1 MHCIAYA
8 YAFMELRQ
16 LRYLC
21 AVVDE
26 GTFTA
31 AAAACAIAQPSLSQQ
46 ILNLE
51 QELGQPLLIRHA
63 RRVELT
69 EAGQAVVKRARL
81 ILQESESLRSDMER
95 RTGLIEGSVTVGV
108 IPTVAPYLLP
118 QPIRRFHQQHPG
130 VKIQVREGRTSRV
143 LQDLASG
150 RVDFAIVSDVTEADQ
165 DRLSLSLLELF
176 HERLLL
182 AAPEDHPLAAS
193 DAAIAIKDVPKQQF
207 ILLSEGHCLADQTL
221 SVCRLRRSE
230 DHLECEQLETLLAMV
245 KTGLGVAIVPEM
257 AVQQSSVQG
266 LTIRPFKTPEPKRL
280 ISIVQRRA
288 GSLSP
293 AASAFLAEFLPAPG
307 KKTGKR
313 ASI

>member
-1 MHCIAYA
+1 MLCIAYD
-8 YAFMELRQ
+8 YGFMELRQ

-21 AVVDE
+21 SVVDE

-31 AAAACAIAQPSLSQQ
+31 AAAACSIAQPSLSQQ

-51 QELGQPLLIRHA
+51 QELGQTLLIRHS

-81 ILQESESLRSDMER
+81 ILAESDSLRSDMER
-95 RTGLIEGSVTVGV
+95 RAGLVEGTVTVGA

-118 QPIRRFHQQHPG
+118 EPIRRFHQKHPG

-143 LQDLASG
+143 LQELASG
-150 RVDFAIVSDVTEADQ
+150 RIDFAIVSDVTALDQ
-165 DRLSLSLLELF
+165 DRLSLHIEELF
-176 HERLLL
+176 HERLML
-182 AAPEDHPLAAS
+182 AAPENHPLTAHEAAV
-193 DAAIAIKDVPKQQF
+193 AIKDVPKHQF

-221 SVCRLRRSE
+221 SVCRLRRTE

-245 KTGLGVAIVPEM
+245 RTGLGIAVVPEM
-257 AVQQSSVQG
+257 AVQHSAGQG
-266 LTIRPFKTPEPKRL
+266 IMLLHFKNPEPKR
-280 ISIVQRRA
+280 IIGIARRRA

-293 AASAFLAEFLPAPG
+293 AASAFLAEFTAPAHP
-307 KKTGKR
+307 KTGRKTG
-313 ASI
+313 S